1 MKILTTSG
9 DFYNSQNW
17 AVSQQSCYCSS
28 YCIDDKREMQ
38 EFNLTYVEEELEIS
52 S

>member
-1 MKILTTSG
+1 MKILTASG
-9 DFYNSQNW
+9 DFSNSQNW